1 MSEKIL
7 IIDDEQDIADL
18 LEVYLKNENYVVYK
32 FYCATDAMSC
42 IESGDIDLA
51 ILDIMLPD
59 MNGFSLCQLIR
70 KKYTYPIIMLTA
82 KIEETDKITG
92 LTLGADDYVTK
103 PFRPLEVVARVKA
116 QLRRYKKYSPGII
129 TEKIPSELSYNKLC
143 LNVQTHEC
151 LLDGEPVSLTPTEFS
166 ILHVLLSSAGN
177 VVSIEELF
185 HAVWKD
191 EYYSKNSSTITV
203 HIRHLREKLNDTSDT
218 PQLLK
223 RFGVSATKFKRKEN
237 AMKRKSNCLAT
248 ILFLIYLALLVWIIL
263 FKLQFS
269 ISDLDKVRSINLIPF
284 HYDKEVGAA
293 FHLTEVL
300 ENFLIFVPM
309 GIYLQMLLPRT
320 KLYVKFMLIAGTSFL
335 LETMQYILAVG
346 RSDITDVLTNTAG
359 GLLGLA
365 VYSMAAR
372 LIGNRIKANRLFS
385 ILASIV
391 SVVVIGLL
399 GLILFA
405 NR

>member
-1 MSEKIL
+1 
-7 IIDDEQDIADL
+7 
-18 LEVYLKNENYVVYK
+18 
-32 FYCATDAMSC
+32 
-42 IESGDIDLA
+42 
-51 ILDIMLPD
+51 
-59 MNGFSLCQLIR
+59 
-70 KKYTYPIIMLTA
+70 
-82 KIEETDKITG
+82 
-92 LTLGADDYVTK
+92 
-103 PFRPLEVVARVKA
+103 
-116 QLRRYKKYSPGII
+116 
-129 TEKIPSELSYNKLC
+129 
-143 LNVQTHEC
+143 
-151 LLDGEPVSLTPTEFS
+151 
-166 ILHVLLSSAGN
+166 
-177 VVSIEELF
+177 
-185 HAVWKD
+185 
-191 EYYSKNSSTITV
+191 
-203 HIRHLREKLNDTSDT
+203 
-218 PQLLK
+218 
-223 RFGVSATKFKRKEN
+223 
-237 AMKRKSNCLAT
+237 MKRKPNCLAT

-284 HYDKEVGAA
+284 HYDKEIGAA

-346 RSDITDVLTNTAG
+346 RSDISDITDVLTNTAG

-385 ILASIV
+385 ILAGIV

-399 GLILFA
+399 GFLLFA